1 MNMTLRHIS
10 TRTGVSAESA
20 GRNFAR
26 EFGQP
31 HPGFDAVL
39 AAEQVEALLARM
51 SERTTRR
58 APETATAAQ
67 ELLAEFRAGKN
78 QNGHLEKEAEPALP
92 FSTKA
97 ETAKKP
103 ARRASAKKQQVPAPI
118 QQAQPEPEPAQT
130 AAKRSIKLQSVS
142 MLDVVYYTTIATAVY
157 GLWFTLKEMGLAFA
171 VPYCLVSLHA
181 LRMAKNPDSRKT
193 ARAGVA
199 AVVILEVLTFFVHL
213 VLFNLRAVQAA
224 KAGTLPLMYW
234 ENISAP
240 WYIACVLAGMFSA
253 AGVYAVAVTFSLTSE
268 KHNAS
273 ELEKENADA
282 LRKRNAELEAALRN
296 SANGWLMV
304 DGWNDVRRA
313 TAERYAKEANDTLS
327 M

>member
-1 MNMTLRHIS
+1 MTLRHIS
-10 TRTGVSAESA
+10 THIGVTAESA

-39 AAEQVEALLARM
+39 RPAQVEALLSRM

-58 APETATAAQ
+58 TPEAATAAQ
-67 ELLAEFRAGKN
+67 ELLSEFRAGKH
-78 QNGHLEKEAEPALP
+78 QNGHLESAKPESVREQAT
-92 FSTKA
+92 FSP
-97 ETAKKP
+97 KP
-103 ARRASAKKQQVPAPI
+103 ARRTTAPAKRTVEATVQATPAPAP
-118 QQAQPEPEPAQT
+118 QPAQRRKWPT
-130 AAKRSIKLQSVS
+130 VS

-181 LRMAKNPDSRKT
+181 LRMAKNPESRQT

-199 AVVILEVLTFFVHL
+199 AVVVLEVLTFFVHL

-224 KAGTLPLMYW
+224 KAGTLPLLYW
-234 ENISAP
+234 EDPSAP

-268 KHNAS
+268 KHSAA
-273 ELEKENADA
+273 EKEKADSDA
-282 LRKRNAELEAALRN
+282 LRKRNAELETALRN
-296 SANGWLMV
+296 SANGWALV
-304 DGWNDVRRA
+304 DGWNEVRRA
-313 TAERYAKEANDTLS
+313 TAERYAKEANEILAQ
-327 M
+327 